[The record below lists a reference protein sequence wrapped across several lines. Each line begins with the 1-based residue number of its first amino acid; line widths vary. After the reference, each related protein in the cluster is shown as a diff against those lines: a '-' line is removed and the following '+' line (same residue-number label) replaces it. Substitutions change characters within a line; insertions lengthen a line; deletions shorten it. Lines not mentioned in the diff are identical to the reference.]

1 MAKDKTIYTEESIQS
16 LSPREHIRLR
26 SGMYIG
32 SNHDPTQLVVEIFSN
47 ALDEHNLGHGNLINV
62 SVNTKT
68 GTCSIEDYGQGFPI
82 NQLRPDG
89 KTVLQAAFDE
99 INTSAKYSDDGV
111 YGGTSLGLNGVGAK
125 ASNFLS
131 TYFHVFSAKVEDKQ
145 YESIWFKDGIFQK
158 RELGEWNNEH
168 SGTQVTFTPDP
179 QFFEKPI
186 PDTKALRHLFNDICC
201 MCPELTIHYW
211 IDDTLYEISHPDG
224 ITDLVTTLVDKD
236 VELPSTRLLVQES
249 QDRYKLSCGLTYTSR
264 NSSNIVGYVNYGLT
278 EQGPHITSLKG
289 SITKVMN
296 KWAREQGL
304 IKEKETNLGGDS
316 LQEGLIL
323 VFNLI
328 APGIAYDSQT
338 KGKIVSKDY
347 VPWLN
352 EVFSN
357 ALEIWL
363 DNNPQDGKVI
373 IEKALLARRAAEA
386 AKKAREAVR
395 QKAEKK
401 DKVFKMPTKL
411 TDCWSKDRGKC
422 ELLVC
427 EGDSAKSGLVA
438 GRSSEFQAVYGVRGK
453 ILNVLKAAS
462 NAIMKNQEINNLV
475 VALGLDY
482 NPQTG
487 KMIYDKDKLRYGK
500 IVACCDAD
508 FDGFAIENLL
518 FNVLWN
524 LCPELII
531 NGHVYSAVPPLYK
544 ITTTKNEYV
553 YLKDDNALQSY
564 KAKHKNIQ
572 SINRLKGL
580 GEMDS
585 SELSECLLDSN
596 TRHIVQ
602 LTVDDV
608 STTNQLFQDLYG
620 KAVEPRI
627 KFILEHS
634 EEARID

>member
-1 MAKDKTIYTEESIQS
+1 MNHNIYNKDSIQRMDP
-16 LSPREHIRLR
+16 LTFCRHRPDV
-26 SGMYIG
+26 YCG
-32 SNHDPTQLVVEIFSN
+32 STADSTQLVTEIVSN
-47 ALDEHNLGHGNLINV
+47 AVDEHLAGNCNKI
-62 SVNTKT
+62 SVTIDKEKNIVTVR
-68 GTCSIEDYGQGFPI
+68 DWGQGILP
-82 NQLRPDG
+82 NNKQGD
-89 KTVLQAAFDE
+89 KTTLE
-99 INTSAKYSDDGV
+99 LV
-111 YGGTSLGLNGVGAK
+111 YGEVNSSGKFNKDEDAVYKVSTGAFGIG
-125 ASNFLS
+125 AALTCYLS
-131 TYFHVFSAKVEDKQ
+131 HYLIATTKR
-145 YESIWFKDGIFQK
+145 DGIFEK
-158 RELGEWNNEH
+158 VFFNEGKFTHRESGKCDKNEH
-168 SGTQVTFTPDP
+168 GVIVEFQPSEEFFDSATPNESLLLENAHKITCVCP
-179 QFFEKPI
+179 NLTYI
-186 PDTKALRHLFNDICC
+186 FNGK
-201 MCPELTIHYW
+201 
-211 IDDTLYEISHPDG
+211 EITHPDG
-224 ITDLVTTLVDKD
+224 LNDYLEYETKDK
-236 VELPSTRLLVQES
+236 VEILSSRFILDETKDYRRLNL
-249 QDRYKLSCGLTYTSR
+249 GLTVSD
-264 NSSNIVGYVNYGLT
+264 NGGGIIAFCNYAPIEAGT
-278 EQGPHITSLKG
+278 PITSVKG
-289 SITKVMN
+289 TITKTLN
-296 KWAREQGL
+296 KWGQEQGL
-304 IKEKETNLGGDS
+304 LKPKETLSGS
-316 LQEGLIL
+316 ALQEGMII
-323 VFNLI
+323 VFNLVSKDI
-328 APGIAYDSQT
+328 RYDSQT
-338 KGKIVSKDY
+338 KVRVTSTADNPFI
-347 VPWLN
+347 N

-411 TDCWSKDRGKC
+411 TDCWSKDRNKC

-487 KMIYDKDKLRYGK
+487 KMVYDKDKLRYGK
-500 IVACCDAD
+500 IIACCDAD

-585 SELSECLLDSN
+585 SELSECLLDSD

-602 LTVDDV
+602 LTVNDV
-608 STTNQLFQDLYG
+608 PTTNQLFQDLYG
-620 KAVEPRI
+620 KAVEPRV